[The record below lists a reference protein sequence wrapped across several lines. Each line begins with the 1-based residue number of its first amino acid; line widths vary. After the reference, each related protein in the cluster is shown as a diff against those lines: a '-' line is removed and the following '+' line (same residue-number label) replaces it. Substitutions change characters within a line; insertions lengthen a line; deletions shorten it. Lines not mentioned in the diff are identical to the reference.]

1 MNERGATVKDRLRTV
16 RVTVTVDEATR
27 TDDRARSTWI
37 DEVLADS
44 FPASDPPSWTP
55 GVARPSPIPLE
66 RGAGR

>member
-16 RVTVTVDEATR
+16 RVTVDEATR
-27 TDDRARSTWI
+27 ADHRARSTWI

-66 RGAGR
+66 RGAGC

>member
-1 MNERGATVKDRLRTV
+1 MNERGATEKDRLRTV
-16 RVTVTVDEATR
+16 RVTVDEATR
-27 TDDRARSTWI
+27 ADHRARSTWI

-66 RGAGR
+66 RGAGC